1 MPEDAVRRSP
11 SRDGLLRDMAAEL
24 HRPEIDDGFQQ
35 AVFRSVGKKTAEV
48 FDLPGDVVAGLPRVE
63 LLGDRQLRMEN
74 HRGILA
80 YGSDEIHISGGKLI
94 VKVRGTNLE
103 LRAMN
108 AVELLITGDITG
120 VDLA

>member
-1 MPEDAVRRSP
+1 ME
-11 SRDGLLRDMAAEL
+11 
-24 HRPEIDDGFQQ
+24 
-35 AVFRSVGKKTAEV
+35 KTAEV

-120 VDLA
+120 VNLA

>member
-1 MPEDAVRRSP
+1 MDRSGKKE
-11 SRDGLLRDMAAEL
+11 GLLER
-24 HRPEIDDGFQQ
+24 
-35 AVFRSVGKKTAEV
+35 TAEV